1 MWFKKKIDKKQVFVS
16 KQFSDSYYDDHRGK
30 TIGQQINEFQEKGF
44 EFVSIIGSF
53 HSDHSNCNCANVL
66 FKKV

>member
-16 KQFSDSYYDDHRGK
+16 KQFSDSYYADHKGK

-53 HSDHSNCNCANVL
+53 YDDHSNCNCANVF